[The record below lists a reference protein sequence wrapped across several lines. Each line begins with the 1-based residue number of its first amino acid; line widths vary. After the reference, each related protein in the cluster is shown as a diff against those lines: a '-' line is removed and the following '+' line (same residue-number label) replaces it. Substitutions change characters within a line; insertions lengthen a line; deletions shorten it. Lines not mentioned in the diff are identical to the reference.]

1 LTVSKQAAQQFDGE
15 RFNLRQL
22 NELEVRK
29 EYQTENTNRF
39 AASDNLNDGED
50 INTAWENMK
59 ENVKTSASESLDLHE
74 LKHHTSWLDE
84 ECLGFLD
91 QRKQAKMQ
99 WLQDPSQSNV
109 DNISNVRRVASR
121 YFRIK
126 GISES

>member
-50 INTAWENMK
+50 INTAWGNMK